1 MNKKRTH
8 TSTNVLQF
16 QIKKIPSLQW
26 LYECE
31 YYFSTES
38 TSISMVFAP
47 FSQFQSKVWRAI
59 NEEWNRNEKKKQSAV
74 SFFFTEYFLQF
85 NMRKWSKLMLSVL
98 FVDVVF
104 FLFVCIY
111 RTIHIKTIWSASSK
125 KQAAFVCLLFEKRVP
140 CSQPLKILKYLRI
153 NVFQPVN
160 STHYMPYIF
169 NEWVDLTK
177 KNQI

>member
-1 MNKKRTH
+1 MFFNSKLKKYQACNDCTNANI
-8 TSTNVLQF
+8 TSLRNQ
-16 QIKKIPSLQW
+16 
-26 LYECE
+26 
-31 YYFSTES
+31 YFHGFCSVF
-38 TSISMVFAP
+38 SISK
-47 FSQFQSKVWRAI
+47 QSMTCNQRRV
-59 NEEWNRNEKKKQSAV
+59 EQEWEKKQSAV
-74 SFFFTEYFLQF
+74 SFFFTAYFLQF

-125 KQAAFVCLLFEKRVP
+125 KQAAFVCLLFEKRAP
-140 CSQPLKILKYLRI
+140 CSQPLKFLKYLRI